1 MEEKKAT
8 EVKCATCKDSK
19 QIKNTQTLVLTAG
32 GIIFVLALYGLYSI
46 FRDINSLF

>member
-19 QIKNTQTLVLTAG
+19 QIKTKQQNNSTKMGYLVNERILQSKRHN
-32 GIIFVLALYGLYSI
+32 Y
-46 FRDINSLF
+46 